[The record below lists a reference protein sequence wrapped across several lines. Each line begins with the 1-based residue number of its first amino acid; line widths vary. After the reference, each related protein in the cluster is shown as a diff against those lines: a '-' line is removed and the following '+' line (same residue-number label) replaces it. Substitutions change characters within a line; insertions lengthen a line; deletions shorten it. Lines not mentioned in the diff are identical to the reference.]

1 MIVILLGKSAS
12 GKDTIARKLVKARPA
27 DFFTKL
33 VGTTSRPIRE
43 NEKMELIITSYPK
56 MNFRN
61 L

>member
-43 NEKMELIITSYPK
+43 NEKKWS
-56 MNFRN
+56 
-61 L
+61 